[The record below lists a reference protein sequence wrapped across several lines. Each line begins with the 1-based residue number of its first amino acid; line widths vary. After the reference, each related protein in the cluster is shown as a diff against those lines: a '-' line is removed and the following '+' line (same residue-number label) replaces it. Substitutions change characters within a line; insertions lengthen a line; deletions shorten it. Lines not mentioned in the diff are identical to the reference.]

1 MIAIVRLRGGV
12 NAKSGIEDTLDM
24 LNLKTVNNCAV
35 VPDNAHY
42 KGMIH
47 KVKDYITY
55 GEIEKETFKKMLT
68 KWGRTGRKRLVLKDA
83 DKIVDEIFTGKKK
96 LKDYGIKP
104 AFRLHP
110 PKRGYEGIKRHY
122 TEGGSLGD
130 RKEKINALLERM
142 I

>member
-12 NAKSGIEDTLDM
+12 NAKKGVEDTLDM
-24 LNLKTVNNCAV
+24 LNLKTVNNCTV

-42 KGMIH
+42 RGMIH

-55 GEIEKETFKKMLT
+55 GTVEKETFKKMLV
-68 KWGRTGRKRLVLKDA
+68 KWGRTGRKRLALKDA
-83 DKIVDEIFTGKKK
+83 DKVVDEIFTGKK
-96 LKDYGIKP
+96 LKDFGIKP
-104 AFRLHP
+104 VFRLHP
-110 PKRGYEGIKRHY
+110 PKRGYEGVKIAY
-122 TEGGSLGD
+122 AEGGALGD